1 MKIWIFAVLALL
13 GFSLTQ
19 DGLISAIADLTAFAI
34 VAIVAWLKI
43 SEPTKIQRKN
53 TSAGGSCQAKPSQYT
68 PRTRHQ

>member
-43 SEPTKIQRKN
+43 SEPTKIQRKKHIRRRKLP
-53 TSAGGSCQAKPSQYT
+53 G
-68 PRTRHQ
+68 

>member
-1 MKIWIFAVLALL
+1 MKIWIFVVLALL

-43 SEPTKIQRKN
+43 SEPTKIQRKKYIRRRKLP
-53 TSAGGSCQAKPSQYT
+53 G
-68 PRTRHQ
+68 